1 MLGKRTNYDTKRR
14 LPRWAKRLG
23 LIVLAIIIAL
33 IVAGFFARQA
43 YYNDLKPADVNGK
56 ARSVQIV
63 AGASGDDI
71 AAQLA
76 KDGIIKSKWSFEIYL
91 TRTGA
96 RDDLKAG
103 SYSLSPAMN
112 VEQIVSIL
120 SHGRVATHLVTIIP
134 GSRLDQ
140 VRQALID
147 AGFSASSVDQALNP
161 SNYPNNPALVD
172 KPAGASLEGFLYPDS
187 FAKDTTTQPEQ
198 IISES
203 LAEMA
208 QQLTPSLRAA
218 YASEGLNVYQGI
230 TLASMVEQEA
240 SAPSDRAQVA
250 QVFLSR
256 LRSGGTLGSDV
267 TAFYGALV
275 AGKSNLTPGEQL
287 QLNTPYNTL
296 INPGLP
302 PGPISNVDDT
312 ALNAVA
318 HPASTD
324 WMYFVAGDNGKVYFS
339 QTLAQHEAQVAA
351 HCHKLCNVQ

>member
-1 MLGKRTNYDTKRR
+1 M
-14 LPRWAKRLG
+14 PRWVRRLG
-23 LIVLAIIIAL
+23 LAALVVIIL
-33 IVAGFFARQA
+33 IVIAGFFARQA
-43 YYNDLKPADVNGK
+43 YYNDLKPADPDGR
-56 ARSVQIV
+56 ARSVQIA

-71 AAQLA
+71 AVQLA
-76 KDGIIKSKWSFEIYL
+76 RDGIIKSKWSFEIYL
-91 TRTGA
+91 TQTGA

-140 VRQALID
+140 VRQTLID
-147 AGFSASSVDQALNP
+147 AGFSAQAVDQALEP
-161 SNYPNNPALVD
+161 GNYPNNPALVD
-172 KPAGASLEGFLYPDS
+172 KPANASLEGFLYPDS
-187 FAKDTTTQPEQ
+187 FAKDTTTKPEQ

-208 QQLTPSLRAA
+208 GQLTPSIRAA
-218 YASEGLNVYQGI
+218 FASEGLNVYQGI

-240 SAPSDRAQVA
+240 STASDRAQVA

-256 LRSGGTLGSDV
+256 LKGGQVLGSDV

-275 AGKSNLTPGEQL
+275 AGKSSLTPGQQL
-287 QLNTPYNTL
+287 TLNTPYNTL

-302 PGPISNVDDT
+302 PGPISNVDAS
-312 ALNAVA
+312 ALNAAA
-318 HPASTD
+318 HPANTD
-324 WMYFVAGDNGKVYFS
+324 WLYFVAGDNGKVYFS
-339 QTLAQHEAQVAA
+339 TTAQEHDAQIAA